1 MKFWQHKTLAQMT
14 KSEWESLCD
23 GCAKCCLLK
32 LQDQDTEQ
40 VFYTSVACKLLD
52 LETCSCTDYQNRNSR
67 VPECIWLKSD
77 DLNHLDWLPSTCAY
91 RLLSEGRDLPSWHHL
106 VSGDTNTVFSSG
118 VAIASFA
125 IQDVDD
131 EDLEDF
137 IIEGIM
143 ETGYF

>member
-52 LETCSCTDYQNRNSR
+52 LQTCSCTDYQNRNSR

-125 IQDVDD
+125 IQDVAE